1 MNGDAPCQDTSS
13 QVPDWREFCELHA
26 QAAAV
31 DFAQKFCRF
40 LRENPQYDTP
50 GAEASFSHHF
60 AANFL
65 DVFSVEVSRVFI
77 SDSPTKYNIVPFVGL
92 QPCHMPNAQAHK
104 VSSYGHSRS
113 SEDVSFRATAKPR
126 FKKGFSL
133 RNMSLCVVDGMKEM
147 WHRRAP
153 PEPEAGQPSGPG
165 GGEPPAEPRE
175 KWAHRLRLSRGPASK
190 VELADIQR
198 EGTLRYMVADDSS
211 CVGGSQ
217 WQKCRLMLRKAVKVE
232 GERFLLEFYVPPK
245 AAQGPGTANES
256 QASSGKPICERG
268 WSCHG
273 DGASCCVG
281 QAPRCR
287 SSADTGLLANKH
299 LSEFPACPPKLFP
312 FPGLSHGAMLIQFST
327 VGKRLQG
334 QLGFDGTE
342 LNHVVPKPSDEP
354 WPETLLE
361 EMAHKREPPTHIK
374 QQKDYKCSQHPLNS
388 DTPRH
393 NPDRPALVAA
403 RHPGSQLEVLM
414 IKLFLMPAFHAFSVS
429 SSSCLPR
436 GPLPM
441 RSVMGPLRTLTNP
454 QEGPPSD
461 PMMRLVENGAE
472 YILETIDSLQKH
484 SWVADIQDCTDPGD
498 SGDDIELSSCA
509 QGGCLPGRVSSC
521 SCEFLTDEAPR
532 PPERCSGAPESS
544 MAAVVTAPH
553 SRARDS
559 AGEHL
564 THVPLENFLQTLE
577 SPASTSH
584 AGEECSQADLE
595 IVLSDYPWF
604 HGTLSRIKAA
614 QLVLAGGARSHG
626 LFVIR
631 QSETRPGEYVL
642 TFNFQGKAKHLRLSL
657 NDNGQC
663 HVQHL
668 WFQSIFDMLR
678 HFHTHPIPLESGG
691 AADITLRSYVLAQ
704 APLPDP
710 GPAPG
715 AVPPPPSCWSEPPTQ
730 HYFSSFAPGPFQP
743 ASPSE
748 GGGASSSSA
757 SSSSG
762 TAPHAQYHRTEGTL
776 SARSRSNSAERLL
789 EPPGSG
795 TEDYHDSEGAR
806 NRTRAVENQYSFY

>member
-65 DVFSVEVSRVFI
+65 DVFSVEVSRVFV

-92 QPCHMPNAQAHK
+92 QPCHMPNARGPFPCREETSTESLDSMDPVAGAPPARYLSQAQQAQAHK

-153 PEPEAGQPSGPG
+153 PEPEAGPLPAPG

-245 AAQGPGTANES
+245 AS
-256 QASSGKPICERG
+256 KPKVSI
-268 WSCHG
+268 
-273 DGASCCVG
+273 
-281 QAPRCR
+281 PL
-287 SSADTGLLANKH
+287 SAIIEVRTTM
-299 LSEFPACPPKLFP
+299 P
-312 FPGLSHGAMLIQFST
+312 
-327 VGKRLQG
+327 
-334 QLGFDGTE
+334 
-342 LNHVVPKPSDEP
+342 
-354 WPETLLE
+354 LE
-361 EMAHKREPPTHIK
+361 MPD
-374 QQKDYKCSQHPLNS
+374 KDN
-388 DTPRH
+388 TF
-393 NPDRPALVAA
+393 
-403 RHPGSQLEVLM
+403 VL
-414 IKLFLMPAFHAFSVS
+414 K
-429 SSSCLPR
+429 
-436 GPLPM
+436 
-441 RSVMGPLRTLTNP
+441 
-454 QEGPPSD
+454 
-461 PMMRLVENGAE
+461 VENGAE

-498 SGDDIELSSCA
+498 SGDDIELSACA
-509 QGGCLPGRVSSC
+509 QGSCLPGRVSSC

-532 PPERCSGAPESS
+532 PPERCSGAPEAS

-553 SRARDS
+553 GRARDS
-559 AGEHL
+559 AGGEHL

-577 SPASTSH
+577 SPASSSHPGTPCVLLPSPLLTHGCLWGPPLPPPWAPLGGETSPRFSS
-584 AGEECSQADLE
+584 AS
-595 IVLSDYPWF
+595 
-604 HGTLSRIKAA
+604 AA
-614 QLVLAGGARSHG
+614 PDGARASPLARLLAWTPRAAWAANVPRGRRCHVSVRAGRGSGQGSFPYTCPNPLTPSHTWNVA
-626 LFVIR
+626 FR
-631 QSETRPGEYVL
+631 FRTPAFESEVTRPGS
-642 TFNFQGKAKHLRLSL
+642 H
-657 NDNGQC
+657 GQNEAEAG
-663 HVQHL
+663 
-668 WFQSIFDMLR
+668 
-678 HFHTHPIPLESGG
+678 LE
-691 AADITLRSYVLAQ
+691 
-704 APLPDP
+704 
-710 GPAPG
+710 
-715 AVPPPPSCWSEPPTQ
+715 
-730 HYFSSFAPGPFQP
+730 F
-743 ASPSE
+743 
-748 GGGASSSSA
+748 GAS
-757 SSSSG
+757 
-762 TAPHAQYHRTEGTL
+762 
-776 SARSRSNSAERLL
+776 
-789 EPPGSG
+789 
-795 TEDYHDSEGAR
+795 
-806 NRTRAVENQYSFY
+806 